1 MTCWPVCGFANGI
14 CACRPPLIHALKPQ
28 RRYPPM
34 NPVVC
39 LKQSAV
45 FYRMAFTAVS
55 AVLFLGL
62 SGCGEKLP
70 PGKTR
75 IFGTVTVDGQ
85 PLTFTGEGIFA
96 ISLVAREGTEV
107 AGNRLEKS
115 DGSFGLVLSPG
126 DYIAVVTATDGFG
139 SDGYDPKTQKVGK
152 VIPPKSLIPDRYNSA
167 DSSDAVV
174 TVPPSGGNVEVPLK
188 SR

>member
-1 MTCWPVCGFANGI
+1 MTYWPVYGFANGI
-14 CACRPPLIHALKPQ
+14 SVCRPRLIHALKPQ

-34 NPVVC
+34 NPVFC

-45 FYRMAFTAVS
+45 FYRMAVTTVCA
-55 AVLFLGL
+55 ALFLGL

-85 PLTFTGEGIFA
+85 PLTFAGEGIFA

-115 DGSFGLVLSPG
+115 DGSFELVLSPG

-174 TVPPSGGNVEVPLK
+174 TVPPSGGSVEVSLK

>member
-1 MTCWPVCGFANGI
+1 MNLVFCSKQFAIFG
-14 CACRPPLIHALKPQ
+14 
-28 RRYPPM
+28 
-34 NPVVC
+34 
-39 LKQSAV
+39 
-45 FYRMAFTAVS
+45 RMALTAS
-55 AVLFLGL
+55 FFLLFLGL

-70 PGKTR
+70 PGKTK

-85 PLTFTGEGIFA
+85 PLTFAGDGLFTINF
-96 ISLVAREGTEV
+96 VAKEGTEV

-115 DGSFGLVLSPG
+115 NGKFELVLSPG

-152 VIPPKSLIPDRYNSA
+152 VIPPKSLIPIRYNTA
-167 DSSDAVV
+167 ETSDAFVA
-174 TVPPSGGNVEVPLK
+174 VPPSGGNVEVPLK